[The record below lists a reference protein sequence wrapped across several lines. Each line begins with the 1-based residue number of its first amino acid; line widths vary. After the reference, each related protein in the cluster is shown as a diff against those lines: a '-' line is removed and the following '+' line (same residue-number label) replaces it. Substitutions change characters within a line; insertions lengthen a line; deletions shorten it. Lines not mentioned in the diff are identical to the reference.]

1 MNPKLLIIGAI
12 PNAKYKLGY
21 GGATVLMQNFLEYLN
36 KHNISYKFIH
46 TTRFWNSKT
55 GKKRSLLNSAYFF
68 LNFIVNIPF
77 CDIVMFNFSDN
88 GVVKIFPTLVKISK
102 LFRKKIVLRK
112 FGGSLEI
119 FFNECSKKQRNTTLE
134 SISKCDL
141 ILFETK
147 AGIHHLKK
155 NLSGPINIHWFP
167 NNREALPLRKDSSK
181 KSGDIVFI
189 SRISDEKGVAD
200 IIKIAQRLSPEYK
213 FHLYGNIADAKYED
227 FDWSANGVIF
237 HGTIE
242 SSNVPEILSQAHLL
256 ILPSYYREGYPGI
269 IIEALSVGLPVI
281 ATNVGGIPE
290 MIQNKIEGIIVTPGD
305 INGLVTAIKSIDK
318 ESYIQYCR
326 NSYNKY
332 KHDFESEVINQRV
345 LDLIMKLSKD

>member
-1 MNPKLLIIGAI
+1 MNTKLLITGAI
-12 PNAKYKLGY
+12 PNVKYKLGY

-55 GKKRSLLNSAYFF
+55 GKKCSLLNSVYFF
-68 LNFIVNIPF
+68 FNFIVNIPF

-88 GVVKIFPTLVKISK
+88 GVVKVFPTLVKISK

-112 FGGSLEI
+112 FGGSLDI
-119 FFNECSKKQRNTTLE
+119 CFNECCEKQRNTTLE

-147 AGIHHLKK
+147 AGIAHLRK

-167 NNREALPLRKDSSK
+167 NNRECQLSRRNPSEINS
-181 KSGDIVFI
+181 DIVFI

-200 IIKIAQRLSPEYK
+200 IVKIAQILSPEFT
-213 FHLYGNIADAKYED
+213 FHLYGNIADPKYEN
-227 FDWSANGVIF
+227 FDWSSNGVKF

-242 SSNVPEILSQAHLL
+242 SSRVPDILAHAHLL

-269 IIEALSVGLPVI
+269 IIEALSVGVPVV

-290 MIQNKIEGIIVTPGD
+290 MIQNNIEGKIVSPGD
-305 INGLVTAIKSIDK
+305 IEGLIAAIRAIDNN
-318 ESYIQYCR
+318 SYIQYCD
-326 NSYNKY
+326 NAYNRFKQ
-332 KHDFESEVINQRV
+332 DFESETINRRV
-345 LDLIMKLSKD
+345 LDLIIKL